1 MNVSYA
7 SMHVNIKITWLSWYN
22 LIICCILRKK
32 NRFGFTRC
40 MQIGQSLFNQTICR
54 LLYHHLSQ
62 PYMITGTTAVSIARF
77 VSRCYLAMFLSFSSP
92 LLPRL
97 ILQDS
102 VANNYLL
109 LSQRNFDLRCDPF
122 LLQVTA
128 LQPVILRCSR
138 ALLLSVC
145 FLCLILLTYVART
158 FQSPIIIT
166 VFQVL
171 ITSHEDAVLPCT
183 YKAKK

>member
-1 MNVSYA
+1 
-7 SMHVNIKITWLSWYN
+7 
-22 LIICCILRKK
+22 
-32 NRFGFTRC
+32 

-109 LSQRNFDLRCDPF
+109 LSHSETAGLIYV
-122 LLQVTA
+122 VT
-128 LQPVILRCSR
+128 RS
-138 ALLLSVC
+138 
-145 FLCLILLTYVART
+145 Y
-158 FQSPIIIT
+158 
-166 VFQVL
+166 
-171 ITSHEDAVLPCT
+171 
-183 YKAKK
+183 YK